1 MPAATKRPATS
12 KKAPARKSAKRSAVP
27 KSAVV
32 KPTVSAPRPAKPA
45 PARRIALGPALEKL
59 TKADAE
65 GRIAWVLQ
73 HFPKST
79 VLTSS
84 FGAQSAVLLHMATRQ
99 QPDLPV
105 LLLDTGYLFPETY
118 QFIDALTERLSLN
131 LKVYRPLQ
139 SAAWQE
145 ARYGKLWEQGLE
157 GITRYNQ
164 LNKLEPMDRA
174 VRELRAKAWI
184 SGVRRGQSE
193 ERGKMEVLGLKD
205 GLLRLH
211 PLIEWSDKDIFD
223 YLKTHDLP
231 YHPLWE
237 KGYTSI
243 GDWHTSHA
251 GPDAR
256 FFGLKRECGLHE
268 QTSSVSDAGDFVI

>member
-12 KKAPARKSAKRSAVP
+12 KKAPARKSAKRSVAP

-32 KPTVSAPRPAKPA
+32 EPTVSAPRPAKAA

-59 TKADAE
+59 TKTDAE

-99 QPDLPV
+99 QPNLPV

-174 VRELRAKAWI
+174 VRELKAKAWI

-211 PLIEWSDKDIFD
+211 PLIEWTDKDIFD

-268 QTSSVSDAGDFVI
+268 QTSSVSEAGDFVI